1 MAKIPVHVVTGFL
14 GSGKTTFLK
23 EILTKNYQFKGDK
36 ILYVKI
42 DSKGKMKILAE
53 Q

>member
-23 EILTKNYQFKGDK
+23 EILTDQALNDIALVNQRTRGSFFR
-36 ILYVKI
+36 
-42 DSKGKMKILAE
+42 S
-53 Q
+53 

>member
-1 MAKIPVHVVTGFL
+1 TMYRISFY
-14 GSGKTTFLK
+14 
-23 EILTKNYQFKGDK
+23 EDYYTKNYQFRGDK

>member
-1 MAKIPVHVVTGFL
+1 
-14 GSGKTTFLK
+14 
-23 EILTKNYQFKGDK
+23 FKGDK

>member
-1 MAKIPVHVVTGFL
+1 RFR
-14 GSGKTTFLK
+14 
-23 EILTKNYQFKGDK
+23 GDK

>member
-1 MAKIPVHVVTGFL
+1 
-14 GSGKTTFLK
+14 
-23 EILTKNYQFKGDK
+23 KNYQFRGDK

>member
-1 MAKIPVHVVTGFL
+1 
-14 GSGKTTFLK
+14 
-23 EILTKNYQFKGDK
+23 DK

>member
-1 MAKIPVHVVTGFL
+1 
-14 GSGKTTFLK
+14 
-23 EILTKNYQFKGDK
+23 GDK

>member
-1 MAKIPVHVVTGFL
+1 FR
-14 GSGKTTFLK
+14 
-23 EILTKNYQFKGDK
+23 GDK

>member
-1 MAKIPVHVVTGFL
+1 DYY
-14 GSGKTTFLK
+14 
-23 EILTKNYQFKGDK
+23 TKNYQFRGDK

>member
-1 MAKIPVHVVTGFL
+1 MFIRD
-14 GSGKTTFLK
+14 
-23 EILTKNYQFKGDK
+23 IFKGDK

>member
-1 MAKIPVHVVTGFL
+1 
-14 GSGKTTFLK
+14 
-23 EILTKNYQFKGDK
+23 QFRGDK